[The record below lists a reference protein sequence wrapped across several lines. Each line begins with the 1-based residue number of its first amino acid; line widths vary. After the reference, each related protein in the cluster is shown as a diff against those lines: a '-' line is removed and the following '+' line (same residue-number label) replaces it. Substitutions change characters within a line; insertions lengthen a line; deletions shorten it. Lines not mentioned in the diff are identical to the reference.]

1 MNYHDIFQIIYDAL
15 SLKLG
20 KQAQK
25 FDLNQIQDKELKRK
39 LKHIGHI
46 GTSVLE
52 GEDLEKYTKL
62 VKGMEKIYSTAKV
75 PEFNDKS
82 KSVSLEPEMTLKMAM
97 SRNAEELKYYWLQH
111 RDTTGRKMRDM
122 YKEFIKFTNKAAK

>member
-20 KQAQK
+20 KEAQV

-39 LKHIGHI
+39 LKSIGQI

-52 GEDLEKYTKL
+52 GEDLKKYTKL
-62 VKGMEKIYSTAKV
+62 VKGTV
-75 PEFNDKS
+75 
-82 KSVSLEPEMTLKMAM
+82 L
-97 SRNAEELKYYWLQH
+97 
-111 RDTTGRKMRDM
+111 
-122 YKEFIKFTNKAAK
+122 